1 MVTASRTV
9 RRAALLAPL
18 AATLVLLLASS
29 ADAVGRYRDATGD
42 SGGAPDISSV
52 TVTSDAVG
60 TIVFDIG
67 IVDLPSPADVQTFLF
82 VDTDQSEATGA
93 AGVAGAE
100 YFFVVDESNDS
111 YGFYR
116 SNGSDWDAEIP
127 YATVRVSSGPTN
139 VHIVVNRSELGNTGA
154 FNFWAGTLAGEAR
167 DEAPDDRTWNY
178 ALAAGGP
185 DIRGV
190 LVTKKPLLPKAG
202 GTFSVTPVG
211 LRLASASG
219 IGALPQPDSYTCR
232 ATLGGKPFQGTGIG
246 RCTWKLPK
254 TTSGRTFAVTVTVRY
269 QGVAKA
275 VPFTY
280 RVT

>member
-1 MVTASRTV
+1 MNGII
-9 RRAALLAPL
+9 AAAPRLAILAP
-18 AATLVLLLASS
+18 AAAAVVLLVASS
-29 ADAVGRYRDATGD
+29 AGAAGSYTDPTGD
-42 SGGAPDISSV
+42 NNGAPDISNVVV
-52 TVTSDAVG
+52 TNDAGG
-60 TIVFDIG
+60 TITFDIG
-67 IVDLPSPADVQTFLF
+67 IVDLPSPAEVGTLLFL
-82 VDTDQSEATGA
+82 DTDQNSATGA
-93 AGVAGAE
+93 PGLAGAD
-100 YFFVVDESNDS
+100 YVFVVDESDQS

-116 SNGSDWDAEIP
+116 WNGSDWAGDTP
-127 YATVRVSSGPTN
+127 SSTVRVSSGHTN
-139 VHIVVNRSELGNTGA
+139 VHIVVNKSELGGAGA

-254 TTSGRTFAVTVTVRY
+254 TTRGRTFAVTVTVRY